1 MDWENNVQNLMC
13 SLKEYSEFEVIDGS
27 VLKCFMAEN
36 FVMNYSNI
44 ETQRVLFPQN
54 KKLGNQGGLSPIV
67 PP

>member
-1 MDWENNVQNLMC
+1 MDYEKNVSNLMG

-44 ETQRVLFPQN
+44 EL
-54 KKLGNQGGLSPIV
+54 
-67 PP
+67 

>member
-1 MDWENNVQNLMC
+1 MG
-13 SLKEYSEFEVIDGS
+13 SLKDYSEFEVIDGS

-44 ETQRVLFPQN
+44 ELQKVLLPAN
-54 KKLGNQGGLSPIV
+54 KKQNNSGSLSPIV